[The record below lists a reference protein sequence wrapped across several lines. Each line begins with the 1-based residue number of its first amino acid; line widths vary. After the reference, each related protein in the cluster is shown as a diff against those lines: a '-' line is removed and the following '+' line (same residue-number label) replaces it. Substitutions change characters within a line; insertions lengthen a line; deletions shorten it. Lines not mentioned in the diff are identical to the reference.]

1 MTVAPTRRRFLQT
14 SAALTAAGGLGMG
27 TATAKPLLFRYG
39 YSAISWGTNIEE
51 AIRVGQ
57 RLKMPGIEPFRENVV
72 NYLDKPLALKK
83 LMDDAGLQMVTCSN
97 GGGPDFSGNFYDPA
111 KTPKTIADH
120 IKFARDFI
128 LPFGYCNH
136 FKMNNGGRPPGYD
149 VTDDQI
155 KICADALNAIGMET
169 IKFGIKLAPHPH
181 VGSLIQNEH
190 ETRRLMEL
198 TDPRYVWLT
207 TDTSHLTLG
216 GMDPLQIMKDYWPRV
231 AEVHYK
237 DAPRHLR
244 GNKVVAVP
252 RTGEESG
259 GHHWFRNLGGP
270 DSGGVDFA
278 AIQAFLIEKKYS
290 GWVTLDLD
298 ASMIPQGSNMEETI
312 KGNLRYL
319 VDVLHVDPAT
329 V

>member
-1 MTVAPTRRRFLQT
+1 MTFAPTRRRFLQT
-14 SAALTAAGGLGMG
+14 SAALAAGGLGI
-27 TATAKPLLFRYG
+27 TPAAAKQLPFRYG

-51 AIRVGQ
+51 AIKVGHRVG
-57 RLKMPGIEPFRENVV
+57 LPGIEPFRENVV

-83 LMDDAGLQMVTCSN
+83 LMDDAGLQMITCSN

-120 IKFARDFI
+120 IKLARDFI
-128 LPFGYCNH
+128 QPFGYCNH
-136 FKMNNGGRPPGYD
+136 FKMNNGPRPPDYAVSD
-149 VTDDQI
+149 EQI
-155 KICADALNAIGMET
+155 KICADALNAIGRET
-169 IKFGIKLAPHPH
+169 IKFGIRLASHPH
-181 VGSLIQNEH
+181 VGSLIETEH
-190 ETRRLMEL
+190 ETRKLMEL
-198 TDPRYVWLT
+198 TDPRYVWLV

-244 GNKVVAVP
+244 GNRTLAVP
-252 RTGEESG
+252 KSGPEAG

-270 DSGGVDFA
+270 DSGGVDFP
-278 AIQAFLIEKKYS
+278 AIQAFLIEKNYN

-298 ASMIPQGSNMEETI
+298 ASMIPQGSDMEQNL
-312 KGNLRYL
+312 KGNIKYL

-329 V
+329 I

>member
-1 MTVAPTRRRFLQT
+1 MTFAPTRRRFLQT
-14 SAALTAAGGLGMG
+14 SAALAAGGLGI
-27 TATAKPLLFRYG
+27 TPAAAKPLPFRYG

-51 AIRVGQ
+51 AIKVGHRVG
-57 RLKMPGIEPFRENVV
+57 LPGIEPFRENVV

-83 LMDDAGLQMVTCSN
+83 LMDDAGLQMITCSN

-120 IKFARDFI
+120 IKLARDFI
-128 LPFGYCNH
+128 QPFGYCNH
-136 FKMNNGGRPPGYD
+136 FKMNNGPRPPGYA
-149 VTDDQI
+149 VSDDQI
-155 KICADALNAIGMET
+155 KICADALNAIGRET
-169 IKFGIKLAPHPH
+169 IKFGIRLASHPH
-181 VGSLIQNEH
+181 VGSLIETEH
-190 ETRRLMEL
+190 ETRKLMEL
-198 TDPRYVWLT
+198 TDPRYVWLV

-244 GNKVVAVP
+244 GNKTLAVP
-252 RTGEESG
+252 KSGPEAG

-270 DSGGVDFA
+270 DSGGVDFPS
-278 AIQAFLIEKKYS
+278 IQAFLIEKNYK

-298 ASMIPQGSNMEETI
+298 ASMIPPGSDMEQNL
-312 KGNLRYL
+312 KGNIKYL